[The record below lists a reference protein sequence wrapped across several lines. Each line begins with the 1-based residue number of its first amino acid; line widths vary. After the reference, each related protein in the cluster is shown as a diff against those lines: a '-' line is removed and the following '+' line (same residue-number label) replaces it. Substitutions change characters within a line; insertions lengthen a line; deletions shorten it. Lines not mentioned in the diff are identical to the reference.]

1 MRPTNS
7 AYSDPHTNVGD
18 SEHPGGMKTYCTPA
32 GRYDSKQGQ
41 LPGDFW
47 SNVEFKTGKG
57 ASGGRFAQRMFSQS
71 TVLYPYFVCLLRN
84 TQLLVV
90 SGLHT

>member
-1 MRPTNS
+1 MASEKHVSDYN
-7 AYSDPHTNVGD
+7 AYSDPHTNIGD

-32 GRYDSKQGQ
+32 GRYDSRQGQ

-57 ASGGRFAQRMFSQS
+57 TNGGRVAQRTYTF
-71 TVLYPYFVCLLRN
+71 LF
-84 TQLLVV
+84 
-90 SGLHT
+90 